1 MNDYMRDVQY
11 YETDRMGIVHHSNYL
26 RWFEEAR
33 TYYMA
38 QMGYNYC
45 DIEASGVMI
54 PVIAVSAQYRSGAK
68 YGDRVRIEVGITRL
82 TPVKLSFCYTVYDS
96 VTGEQRVSGASD
108 HCFVDADFR
117 PCSLKKKMPAFYSEL
132 EQRVNKA

>member
-45 DIEASGVMI
+45 DIEASGIMI
-54 PVIAVSAQYRSGAK
+54 PVLSVSAEYKSGAK
-68 YGDRVRIEVGITRL
+68 YGESVRIEVNITKL
-82 TPVKLSFCYTVYDS
+82 TPVKLSFSYTAYDS
-96 VTGEQRVSGASD
+96 KTGEPRVSGTSD
-108 HCFVDADFR
+108 HCFVDDNFR
-117 PCSLKKKMPAFYSEL
+117 PCSLKKKMPGFYAEL
-132 EQRVNKA
+132 EQRVHKA